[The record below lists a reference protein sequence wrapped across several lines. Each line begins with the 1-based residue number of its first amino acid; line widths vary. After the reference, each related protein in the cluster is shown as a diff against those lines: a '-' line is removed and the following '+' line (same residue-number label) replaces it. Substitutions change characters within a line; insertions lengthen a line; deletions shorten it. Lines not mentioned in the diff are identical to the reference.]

1 MERNNKKMN
10 IVLTLHD
17 IIGLVIV
24 GLLAIALL
32 IIGGYIALLYSKR
45 GHPVFNRRVTSQMTG
60 QFDKVFHK
68 IQHSWTLTTPEY
80 CIRID

>member
-1 MERNNKKMN
+1 MN

-32 IIGGYIALLYSKR
+32 IIGGYIAIIWVKETIKEKLHKKSDKQSILYL
-45 GHPVFNRRVTSQMTG
+45 NWLTQCI
-60 QFDKVFHK
+60 QFRYFRKTRFIIH
-68 IQHSWTLTTPEY
+68 I
-80 CIRID
+80 

>member
-32 IIGGYIALLYSKR
+32 IIGGYIAIIWVKETIKEKLHKKS
-45 GHPVFNRRVTSQMTG
+45 
-60 QFDKVFHK
+60 DK
-68 IQHSWTLTTPEY
+68 
-80 CIRID
+80 